1 MSRIS
6 GAGIILLNSN
16 NQVLLILRDNKPG
29 IPFPGMWD
37 IPGGHIE
44 PGETAIDTVKREMFE
59 EMFLELGQINLFKI
73 YESEDLID
81 NVFWKK
87 IDLDPGKIELME
99 GQKLQYF
106 SRQDIK
112 NLKLAFNYNVVI
124 EEFFDHLENEIE

>member
-29 IPFPGMWD
+29 IPYPGMWD

-81 NVFWKK
+81 NVFWKR
-87 IDLDPGKIELME
+87 IDLDPGKIELRE

-112 NLKLAFNYNVVI
+112 KLKLAFNYNVVI
-124 EEFFDHLENEIE
+124 EELFDHLENEIE